1 MTLRVVVFLILTLA
15 IAVSPL
21 ADEPARGADELA
33 SLGRLLFFD
42 ARFSADRGMSCA
54 TCHDPARAFTDTRE
68 NAVDRAASFG
78 HDGTTLGRRNAP
90 ALTYA
95 ALTPD
100 FHEDGDGIYVGGFF
114 HDGRASNLVA
124 QAQQPVT
131 SPQEMGLTAAE
142 VQARLR
148 EEAYYVEAFER
159 LLGTDSLAS
168 PDGALKSFAT
178 AIAAF
183 ESSAEF
189 SSFDSRYDR
198 YLRGEATL
206 TRDEELGRRLFFS
219 PLSNCGHCHLVDRR
233 ENTEGETFTAF
244 EYYNIG
250 VPANEKLL
258 RTSGRR
264 EAQADPGLAANPA
277 ASGGGHDGKFRVP
290 SLRNVAV
297 TGPYMHNGV
306 FSDLTTAIV
315 FYNRFLV
322 DNEDSRTNPE
332 TGTLWGEPEQAATI
346 ELSLLSEGQPLSPDR
361 VRQIEAFLR
370 ALTDERF
377 EHLLE
382 R

>member
-1 MTLRVVVFLILTLA
+1 MNCRIAFLLILTLA
-15 IAVSPL
+15 LSDSPL
-21 ADEPARGADELA
+21 ADEPPQSADELA

-42 ARFSADRGMSCA
+42 ARFSADRDMSCA
-54 TCHDPARAFTDTRE
+54 TCHDPARAFTDTRDNE
-68 NAVDRAASFG
+68 VDRAVSLS
-78 HDGTTLGRRNAP
+78 HDGTTLGNRNAP

-100 FHEDGDGIYVGGFF
+100 FHEGGEGNYIGGFF

-124 QAQQPVT
+124 QAMQPVT
-131 SPQEMGLTAAE
+131 SPREMGLTAAE
-142 VQARLR
+142 LRARLQ

-159 LLGTDSLAS
+159 LLGTQALAS
-168 PDGALKSFAT
+168 SDAALESFAT

-183 ESSAEF
+183 ESSAVF

-206 TRDEELGRRLFFS
+206 TREEELGRRLFFS

-233 ENTEGETFTAF
+233 ENREGETFTAF

-258 RTSGRR
+258 RLSDRPDN
-264 EAQADPGLAANPA
+264 QADPGLAANPA
-277 ASGGGHDGKFRVP
+277 VSGGGHDGKFRVP

-306 FSDLTTAIV
+306 FRDLTTAIL

-322 DNEDSRTNPE
+322 DNDDSRTNPE
-332 TGTLWGEPEQAATI
+332 TGTPWREPEHAATI
-346 ELSLLSEGQPLSPDR
+346 EHGLLSRGQPLSPER

-370 ALTDERF
+370 TLTDARF